1 MGKPGQRK
9 TGGRGSVSLT
19 QEKIDSKQSRSRRK
33 QSRIRRPLLA
43 TLYRQKTGMHT

>member
-1 MGKPGQRK
+1 MGKPGKRK

-19 QEKIDSKQSRSRRK
+19 QGKIDSKQSRRK

-43 TLYRQKTGMHT
+43 TLFRQKTGMHT